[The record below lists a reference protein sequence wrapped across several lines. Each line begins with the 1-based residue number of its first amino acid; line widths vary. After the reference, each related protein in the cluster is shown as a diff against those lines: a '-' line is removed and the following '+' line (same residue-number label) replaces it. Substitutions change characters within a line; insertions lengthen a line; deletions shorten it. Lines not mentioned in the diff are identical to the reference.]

1 MNNSQEPKP
10 TWLSHILAR
19 FRDPQQSPT
28 FSIRCTPHQLSKTR
42 SVNGKIERETVI
54 AWQDI
59 AYLLAYKRDLWAVDL
74 ICIEVGTCHGFAFE
88 IDEEMDGWEF
98 VVNHLPEYLPGCP
111 AYADWWDA
119 VAHPP
124 FARNETQLYPVDN
137 KVE

>member
-1 MNNSQEPKP
+1 MNNPQEPKP

-19 FRDPQQSPT
+19 FRDPRSSPT
-28 FSIRCTPHQLSKTR
+28 FSIICTPHQLSKTR
-42 SVNGKIERETVI
+42 SVKGNIEQETVI

-74 ICIEVGTCHGFAFE
+74 ICIEVGTCRGFAFE
-88 IDEEMDGWEF
+88 IDEEMDGWEV
-98 VVNHLPEYLPGCP
+98 VVNRLPEYLPGCP
-111 AYADWWDA
+111 AYADWWQV

-137 KVE
+137 KDE